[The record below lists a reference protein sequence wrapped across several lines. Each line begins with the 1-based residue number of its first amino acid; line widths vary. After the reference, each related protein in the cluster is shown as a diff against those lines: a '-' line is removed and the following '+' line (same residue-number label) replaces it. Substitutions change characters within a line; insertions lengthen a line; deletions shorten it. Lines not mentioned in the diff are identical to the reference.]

1 MDYTEL
7 AKLLLGT
14 LIRKDNYKNIIEATS
29 QLSDSALL
37 CEYLQENGSATIKE
51 IIDSTNI
58 QYEKVFEVLHIL
70 IDKEIVSYSGY
81 LSLNENSKISLTSKG
96 AEELVRINAQAVAFV
111 SRQLKKLSTEEAEQ
125 FVEYSLKIINTDS
138 KK

>member
-111 SRQLKKLSTEEAEQ
+111 SRQLKKLSPEEAEQ